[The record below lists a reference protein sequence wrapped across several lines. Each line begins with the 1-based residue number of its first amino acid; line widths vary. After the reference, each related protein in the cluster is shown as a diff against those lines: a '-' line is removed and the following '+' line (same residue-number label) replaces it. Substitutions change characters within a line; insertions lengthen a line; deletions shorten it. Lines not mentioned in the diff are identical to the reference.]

1 MFENKYYAF
10 LENLK
15 SLLSVDIKVLTFFF
29 FNWIKVFLQMSN
41 THKIVKHELMNYT
54 MTESKLC
61 NMNRSCIVYQALGTK
76 RPIIITLSITNQIQ
90 ISQKPWKVQWKTC
103 RRSRKTKTKTSPWR
117 NFPNHIVLWRLLW
130 RWGDNMN

>member
-1 MFENKYYAF
+1 MFEIKYYAF

-15 SLLSVDIKVLTFFF
+15 RLLSVDIKMLNFFL
-29 FNWIKVFLQMSN
+29 IKVFLQMSN
-41 THKIVKHELMNYT
+41 IHKIVKHELMNYT
-54 MTESKLC
+54 MTESKLW

-103 RRSRKTKTKTSPWR
+103 RRSRKK
-117 NFPNHIVLWRLLW
+117 
-130 RWGDNMN
+130 